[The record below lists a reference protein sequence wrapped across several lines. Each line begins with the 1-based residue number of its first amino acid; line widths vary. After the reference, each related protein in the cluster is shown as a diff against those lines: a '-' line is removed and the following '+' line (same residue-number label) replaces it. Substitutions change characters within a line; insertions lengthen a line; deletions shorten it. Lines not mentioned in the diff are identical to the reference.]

1 MRHRLLIAAVGA
13 SLLVH
18 AALAGAAE
26 SLAAPPQAAVRMQPL
41 AAPSAAARPLQLA
54 AVPSAA
60 PSKPGVAAWPAQ
72 GSIRYRVMYGEGG
85 FEVGEALHDW
95 THDDKRYRM
104 TVSLKTTGVMDLL
117 RSLQYEQ
124 RSEGRIGPKG
134 LVPEHFRVE
143 QSGKKPETAEFD
155 WNTGQVTM
163 RRGSRTRTAPVE
175 RGDQDLLS
183 LWHQIGLTDA
193 AALPDELKVVS
204 GKSATPSVLERVG
217 AEQLVLPIGRL
228 DTQRLRARALSGKLS
243 IDVWLAREYGTLP
256 VRIRITDDK
265 GDVLDQQAV
274 EVRLAPPGQAAVKLV
289 GSDDGKGAS
298 PGPVGTLAAA
308 QEKIELRADDRA
320 AASNHE

>member
-1 MRHRLLIAAVGA
+1 MRHRLLIAAIGA
-13 SLLVH
+13 SLLAH
-18 AALAGAAE
+18 AALAGAGE
-26 SLAAPPQAAVRMQPL
+26 RLAPVQPAVRLQPV
-41 AAPSAAARPLQLA
+41 AGPSTAPRQLA
-54 AVPSAA
+54 AA
-60 PSKPGVAAWPAQ
+60 PQADPRKPGVATWPAQ

-193 AALPDELKVVS
+193 AALPDELKVVN

-274 EVRLAPPGQAAVKLV
+274 EVRLAPPGKAAAAKRVDT
-289 GSDDGKGAS
+289 GDGKGAS
-298 PGPVGTLAAA
+298 PTPVGALAAA
-308 QEKIELRADDRA
+308 QEKIELRADDQA
-320 AASNHE
+320 AVSNHE

>member
-1 MRHRLLIAAVGA
+1 MRHRLLIAAIGVSVA
-13 SLLVH
+13 AHV
-18 AALAGAAE
+18 ALAGAAE
-26 SLAAPPQAAVRMQPL
+26 RVVAPAPPAVLQSSVAASSTAPRQPV
-41 AAPSAAARPLQLA
+41 
-54 AVPSAA
+54 AVPHADSRKA
-60 PSKPGVAAWPAQ
+60 GVAAWPAQ

-104 TVSLKTTGVMDLL
+104 TVKVKTTGVMDLL

-163 RRGSRTRTAPVE
+163 RRGSRTRFAPVE

-217 AEQLVLPIGRL
+217 PERLVLPIGGL

-274 EVRLAPPGQAAVKLV
+274 EVRLAPAGTATAKRV
-289 GSDDGKGAS
+289 GSGKGQGAS
-298 PGPVGTLAAA
+298 PAPVGTLAAE
-308 QEKIELRADDRA
+308 QEKIELRANDRA

>member
-1 MRHRLLIAAVGA
+1 MRHRLLIAAIGVA
-13 SLLVH
+13 LWAH
-18 AALAGAAE
+18 AALTGAADR
-26 SLAAPPQAAVRMQPL
+26 LVVPAQPAVLQSV
-41 AAPSAAARPLQLA
+41 AAPSTAPRQPAAAPHADPR
-54 AVPSAA
+54 
-60 PSKPGVAAWPAQ
+60 KPGVAAWPAQ

-104 TVSLKTTGVMDLL
+104 TVKVKTTGVMDLL

-124 RSEGRIGPKG
+124 RSEGRIGPTG
-134 LVPEHFRVE
+134 LVPERFRIE
-143 QSGKKPETAEFD
+143 QSGKKPEMAEFD

-183 LWHQIGLTDA
+183 LWHQIGLTAA

-204 GKSATPSVLERVG
+204 GKSATPAVLERVG
-217 AEQLVLPIGRL
+217 AERLVLPIGGF

-274 EVRLAPPGQAAVKLV
+274 EVRLTPAGKAASSAPAV
-289 GSDDGKGAS
+289 A
-298 PGPVGTLAAA
+298 LAAA

>member
-1 MRHRLLIAAVGA
+1 MRRRLLIAAIGA
-13 SLLVH
+13 SLWVH
-18 AALAGAAE
+18 AALAGAAD
-26 SLAAPPQAAVRMQPL
+26 SLVAPAQPAVRLQRV
-41 AAPSAAARPLQLA
+41 AAPSAPAPRQLA
-54 AVPSAA
+54 AA
-60 PSKPGVAAWPAQ
+60 PQTDPRKPGVAAWPAQ

-104 TVSLKTTGVMDLL
+104 TVKLKTTGVMNLL

-163 RRGSRTRTAPVE
+163 RRGSRTRLAPVE

-183 LWHQIGLTDA
+183 LWHQIGMTDA

-217 AEQLVLPIGRL
+217 AARRVLPLGGR
-228 DTQRLRARALSGKLS
+228 DTQPQRARARRGQLT
-243 IDVWLAREYGTLP
+243 IDGWLAREYGTLP

-274 EVRLAPPGQAAVKLV
+274 EVRLAPAGKAAAKLV
-289 GSDDGKGAS
+289 DTGDGKGAS
-298 PGPVGTLAAA
+298 PGPVGARAAA
-308 QEKIELRADDRA
+308 QEKIELRADNRA

>member
-1 MRHRLLIAAVGA
+1 MRHRFLIAAIGV
-13 SLLVH
+13 SLAAHV
-18 AALAGAAE
+18 ALAGAAE
-26 SLAAPPQAAVRMQPL
+26 ALVAPAQPARL
-41 AAPSAAARPLQLA
+41 QPVAAPSTAPRPLA
-54 AVPSAA
+54 AVPPADSR
-60 PSKPGVAAWPAQ
+60 KPGVATWPAQ

-104 TVSLKTTGVMDLL
+104 SVTVKTTGVMGLL

-155 WNTGQVTM
+155 WNTAQVTM

-183 LWHQIGLTDA
+183 LWHQIGLTDT
-193 AALPDELKVVS
+193 AALPDQLQVVS

-217 AEQLVLPIGRL
+217 AERLVLPIGRL
-228 DTQRLRARALSGKLS
+228 DTQRLRTRALSGKLS
-243 IDVWLAREYGTLP
+243 IDVWLAPEYGTLP

-274 EVRLAPPGQAAVKLV
+274 EVRLAPAGKAAAKPVGPGN
-289 GSDDGKGAS
+289 GKGAS
-298 PGPVGTLAAA
+298 SGPVGALAAA

-320 AASNHE
+320 AASNHQ

>member
-1 MRHRLLIAAVGA
+1 MRHRLLIAAIGV
-13 SLLVH
+13 SLAVH
-18 AALAGAAE
+18 VALAGAAE
-26 SLAAPPQAAVRMQPL
+26 TLVAPAQSAVRLQPV
-41 AAPSAAARPLQLA
+41 AAPSAAPGQPA
-54 AVPSAA
+54 AVPHGD
-60 PSKPGVAAWPAQ
+60 PRKPGVAAWPAH

-85 FEVGEALHDW
+85 FEVGEAVHDW

-104 TVSLKTTGVMDLL
+104 SVTVKTTGVMGLL

-134 LVPEHFRVE
+134 LVPEQFRVE

-155 WNTGQVTM
+155 WNTAQVTM

-183 LWHQIGLTDA
+183 LWHQIGLTET
-193 AALPDELKVVS
+193 AALPDQLQVVS

-217 AEQLVLPIGRL
+217 AERLVLPIGRL
-228 DTQRLRARALSGKLS
+228 DTQRLRTRALNGKLS
-243 IDVWLAREYGTLP
+243 IDVWLAPEYGTLP

-274 EVRLAPPGQAAVKLV
+274 EVRLAPAGKPAAKPVGPG
-289 GSDDGKGAS
+289 DGKGAS
-298 PGPVGTLAAA
+298 SGPIGTLAAV

-320 AASNHE
+320 AASNHQ